1 MSHMQ
6 LLHLLLGSN
15 SMLVRRN
22 QQKRCTEMGKP
33 AQLQFVHYGLLSFKT
48 ESTYELQLGGFS
60 HFCTTCLLIAT
71 HQH

>member
-33 AQLQFVHYGLLSFKT
+33 AQLQFVHGLCLNFKIN
-48 ESTYELQLGGFS
+48 LVQ
-60 HFCTTCLLIAT
+60 
-71 HQH
+71 

>member
-33 AQLQFVHYGLLSFKT
+33 AQLQFVHGLCLKKRRYNDDNNVAPYYAVYILAGLL
-48 ESTYELQLGGFS
+48 YVL
-60 HFCTTCLLIAT
+60 
-71 HQH
+71 